1 MKGGLGARAFALGPL
16 KVGAI
21 VAVNACGDIV
31 DPETHETLA
40 GMRAAAD
47 SLELANMEEAM
58 LSAGANMVMPLDR
71 TNTTIACIVT
81 NAHLT
86 KAQATKVA
94 QMAADAYAHT
104 IRPTHTT
111 NDGDTI
117 YVMASGASE
126 TPAGEGGRACCCSAP
141 RPHGPFG
148 HTCARSRHL
157 RRRSYRRQDF

>member
-104 IRPTHTT
+104 IRPPTLPMTAIRFT
-111 NDGDTI
+111 SWPL
-117 YVMASGASE
+117 A
-126 TPAGEGGRACCCSAP
+126 PAKLPPAKVTRLLLLRP